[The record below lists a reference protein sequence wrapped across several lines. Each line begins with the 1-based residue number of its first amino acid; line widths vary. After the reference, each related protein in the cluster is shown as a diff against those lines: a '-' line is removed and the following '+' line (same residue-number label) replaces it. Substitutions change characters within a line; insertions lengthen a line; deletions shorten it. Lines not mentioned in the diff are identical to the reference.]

1 MLDKYCVIQS
11 VHNHSYINSRIFTH
25 YTIVTNFSYLLNP
38 HHPFLFKYSTCVFCK
53 SFTIFLK
60 LIQQWQ
66 KPISQICNF
75 LQKQVTFHIII
86 KILTTNCKF
95 PIYQNTFN
103 KMRNHKF
110 YKDCIFSMLKFY
122 NKEKKKKEKGFSKI
136 TGLWR
141 CTESPVSFWTHLALG
156 LLALPRPVPR
166 RMFVLVGLLL
176 LGAEWR

>member
-1 MLDKYCVIQS
+1 MCNPVNTHKLY
-11 VHNHSYINSRIFTH
+11 SYINFRIFTH
-25 YTIVTNFSYLLNP
+25 YTIMTKFSYLLNP
-38 HHPFLFKYSTCVFCK
+38 HHPFLFKYSTWVFCK

-75 LQKQVTFHIII
+75 LHKHVTFHIII

-122 NKEKKKKEKGFSKI
+122 NKEKKKKRKR
-136 TGLWR
+136 GLVKLQGCDDALNHR
-141 CTESPVSFWTHLALG
+141 SPFEPIWLRGS
-156 LLALPRPVPR
+156 
-166 RMFVLVGLLL
+166 
-176 LGAEWR
+176 